1 MPSNHTPST
10 HADQNPAWKVVAEF
24 SLPSQPGSD
33 PLAWAQLI
41 TAVRGLNL
49 SPANL
54 DRLKTAIAKA
64 TLNAIEHGSPH
75 QPELSVFIRIL
86 ALEQV
91 ETGQGLGTIFDLQT
105 PDPTAKGSGQ
115 RLGQA
120 WGFFL
125 IHKVKGEGDV
135 QAEAARHTLE
145 LFLYREGDLR

>member
-1 MPSNHTPST
+1 MPPNHTPSI
-10 HADQNPAWKVVAEF
+10 HADLNPAWKIVAEF

-33 PLAWAQLI
+33 PVAWAQLI

-64 TLNAIEHGSPH
+64 TFNAVEHGSSH
-75 QPELSVFIRIL
+75 QPELSVFIRVL
-86 ALEQV
+86 VLEQA
-91 ETGQGLGTIFDLQT
+91 ETGQGLGTSLDLQM

-125 IHKVKGEGDV
+125 IHKVKDEGHV
-135 QAEAARHTLE
+135 QAGEAHHTIE